1 MAPLYQYLDILWIIF
16 SWLLIAL
23 QIKVVKVTLFVGM
36 VRASTS
42 PENYR
47 LYGIWTTNRKDHHHA
62 VTAIANTVN
71 FSDGHVIGNLVGD
84 IELCRGGLHGD
95 WWPGER
101 CWGNDEDIADR
112 HTTSRGGGVTVPVQN
127 NKGGAE
133 LVLSGGYS
141 WRGWITYACHL
152 CNKV

>member
-1 MAPLYQYLDILWIIF
+1 MAPLYQYLGHFVDNTF
-16 SWLLIAL
+16 
-23 QIKVVKVTLFVGM
+23 VVADCT
-36 VRASTS
+36 ASKGS
-42 PENYR
+42 QGHFIRGHGQSFNLPQK
-47 LYGIWTTNRKDHHHA
+47 LPAIYGIWTTNRKDHHHA
-62 VTAIANTVN
+62 VTAIAVN
-71 FSDGHVIGNLVGD
+71 FSGGHVIGNVVGD